1 MKHEINIDCYSNFV
15 SRVQLAGSFGL
26 GSNKE
31 LTMHTEVKTK
41 QIWFEVTDHKTVIA
55 KVPELQDAIDLYN
68 EL

>member
-26 GSNKE
+26 GSDKE
-31 LTMHTEVKTK
+31 LTMHAEVNTK
-41 QIWFEVTDHKTVIA
+41 RMWFEVTNHKMCIA
-55 KVPELQDAIDLYN
+55 KLADLEDAIDLYN